1 MAIRITGR
9 IIGLRID
16 RGETFISLDNDPAQG
31 PKDNVWH
38 LANDDPNYNAQYSLA
53 LAAASN
59 RWPVTIRVAGD
70 GQISQGQEGFFKSIS
85 VVWAPLDFD
94 D

>member
-9 IIGLRID
+9 IVGLRVD
-16 RGETFISLDNDPAQG
+16 RRVTFISLDNEPAQG
-31 PKDNVWH
+31 PKDNVWL

-59 RWPVTIRVAGD
+59 RWPVTMRIAGD
-70 GQISQGQEGFFKSIS
+70 GQIGPDQEGFFKTIG
-85 VVWAPLDFD
+85 VAWAPLEFHD
-94 D
+94 